1 MINFQNKYHN
11 LSLSCGIIVLSTIA
25 ILLMYYPSPGDFG
38 PKFGVSIIYILIS
51 NTVLPMGVF
60 VLVLRL
66 IRVLKKNTGLI
77 YIFLG
82 IINLFIG
89 LLAIYLFFAGTVEM
103 SWLNRC
109 FLNLLVGFVIISDA
123 FIISFQDY

>member
-1 MINFQNKYHN
+1 MINFPNKYHN
-11 LSLSCGIIVLSTIA
+11 LLLSCGIIVLSTIA
-25 ILLMYYPSPGDFG
+25 ILFLYYPSSSDLG

-51 NTVLPMGVF
+51 YTVLPLGIF
-60 VLVLRL
+60 VLILRL
-66 IRVLKKNTGLI
+66 FRLLKKNTGLI

-89 LLAIYLFFAGTVEM
+89 LLAVYLFFTGIVEM